1 MNGQYSNQSPFAAK
15 PWLVGLGGAQATE
28 IGNQQYV
35 TAAAN
40 AGRGRGSE
48 QYGSVVSEPGP
59 PGNPGSPGTNGT
71 NGTDGTP
78 GTNGNPGNP
87 GTPGLNGEP
96 GDPGPVGEPGL
107 PGPPGPKGDTIV
119 NNELGIY
126 AFGIMESMHATFCG
140 RVPAGGEIPE
150 KFIAACEYD
159 SISRHRSICGNW
171 DMLMGIQKGLA
182 DWCMPDKTHNQYLH
196 AKRIWSSL
204 QATGD

>member
-40 AGRGRGSE
+40 AGRGRGRE

-59 PGNPGSPGTNGT
+59 PGNPGSPGANGT

-107 PGPPGPKGDTIV
+107 PGPPGPKDSVVQTPS
-119 NNELGIY
+119 GIY
-126 AFGIMESMHATFCG
+126 AFACVEGARPWFIDIVESGARTRQKFHDATEVDEVRFKSECG
-140 RVPAGGEIPE
+140 KFDLVFAVRRGMNEWLMPE
-150 KFIAACEYD
+150 KTTEQMARANHF
-159 SISRHRSICGNW
+159 
-171 DMLMGIQKGLA
+171 
-182 DWCMPDKTHNQYLH
+182 
-196 AKRIWSSL
+196 WS
-204 QATGD
+204 QAFV